1 MPAAT
6 SRFPSNSLEWS
17 QTHPIA
23 PGSLYAAGGPT
34 ATCNLVVWPLRTQQR
49 AAPVLPTG
57 WGWWE
62 APPCSARVQTQVLIL
77 ERNAPEGLQLPGSLP
92 LAPSTFHPTLGLW
105 LQSFSQLANSIGKLG
120 GCQGQ
125 EGLVSERGDGLRLL
139 LGKRKHRPQA
149 QTQLQK
155 KQTPPGR
162 ASFGWASPA
171 LSFQDPFTCARVEA
185 VGNRGSVAWR
195 APLGQAEGGG
205 ENTGNQYRTRRAHAA
220 RCPTASLLAPCL
232 PASSPF

>member
-105 LQSFSQLANSIGKLG
+105 LQSSPNWLIPLGSWEGVKARRDWCQRGVMVLGFSWG
-120 GCQGQ
+120 
-125 EGLVSERGDGLRLL
+125 RGSTVRRRRPSS
-139 LGKRKHRPQA
+139 KKSRRPQA
-149 QTQLQK
+149 
-155 KQTPPGR
+155 G
-162 ASFGWASPA
+162 PA
-171 LSFQDPFTCARVEA
+171 L
-185 VGNRGSVAWR
+185 
-195 APLGQAEGGG
+195 GGLPRLCPS
-205 ENTGNQYRTRRAHAA
+205 RTH
-220 RCPTASLLAPCL
+220 SLAPGWRL
-232 PASSPF
+232 WGTEAL